1 MPKFKQNNSLNL
13 TWENI
18 KWHVSLNP
26 VLKEKKKRGFFN
38 CWWGFVTCL
47 FLVKV
52 GNMKSVLPTI
62 NSSRSVEG
70 W

>member
-26 VLKEKKKRGFFN
+26 VLKEKKKE
-38 CWWGFVTCL
+38 V
-47 FLVKV
+47 FLIV
-52 GNMKSVLPTI
+52 GGALLHVYF
-62 NSSRSVEG
+62 
-70 W
+70 